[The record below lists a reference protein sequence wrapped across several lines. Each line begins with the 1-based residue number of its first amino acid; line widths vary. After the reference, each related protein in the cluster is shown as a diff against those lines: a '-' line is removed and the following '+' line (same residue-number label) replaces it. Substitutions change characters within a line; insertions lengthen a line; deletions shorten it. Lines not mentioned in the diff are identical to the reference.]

1 MRLTQSQLTQ
11 LETPC
16 LVVDVAQVRRNIAKM
31 QQAVAR
37 TGCALR
43 PAHQNPQNAAVCPD
57 AGGSRR
63 LRHHLRQGE
72 RGGSDGSGRAA
83 DIFIA
88 YPLVGAFRIRRAL
101 ALARHLD
108 R

>member
-43 PAHQNPQNAAVCPD
+43 PHIKTQTP
-57 AGGSRR
+57 R
-63 LRHHLRQGE
+63 
-72 RGGSDGSGRAA
+72 
-83 DIFIA
+83 
-88 YPLVGAFRIRRAL
+88 
-101 ALARHLD
+101 
-108 R
+108 

>member
-43 PAHQNPQNAAVCPD
+43 PHIKTHKMPLFAPD

-83 DIFIA
+83 GYLYRLPA
-88 YPLVGAFRIRRAL
+88 CRGVPHPACAGTSQAS
-101 ALARHLD
+101 
-108 R
+108 